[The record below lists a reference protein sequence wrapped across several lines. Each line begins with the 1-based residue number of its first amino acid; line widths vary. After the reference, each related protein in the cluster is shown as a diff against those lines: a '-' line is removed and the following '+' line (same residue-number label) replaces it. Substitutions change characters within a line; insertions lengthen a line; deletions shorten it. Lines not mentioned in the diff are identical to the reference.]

1 MKNPFNS
8 IWKIPAIQP
17 EKSLQFNVKNIFV
30 SIQSENSL
38 PFNVKKSLEFEV
50 KISSIRCEK
59 VSTIRLQ
66 FDAVKRVTIDEI
78 VEKYSLFI
86 CTTPDAHW
94 QKGANFTVIQHSHY
108 PELNP
113 VWKITIFSID
123 NKTSRSNLLSNTNLI
138 ALSLIA
144 PSLIAPITHVL
155 SGTRNSNNK
164 RDKFFNIQFWW
175 KVLSITWKITT

>member
-17 EKSLQFNVKNIFV
+17 EKSLQFNVKKIFV
-30 SIQSENSL
+30 SIQSENSLPFNVKSLVNSNENSL

-66 FDAVKRVTIDEI
+66 FDAVKRFTIDEI

-113 VWKITIFSID
+113 VWK
-123 NKTSRSNLLSNTNLI
+123 SRFL
-138 ALSLIA
+138 
-144 PSLIAPITHVL
+144 V
-155 SGTRNSNNK
+155 
-164 RDKFFNIQFWW
+164 
-175 KVLSITWKITT
+175 